1 MIDKVLLFLKGH
13 LDAYLRAQ
21 SAVTPDAQGEKV
33 VFVDG
38 KALNSLEFPVD
49 AVSLL
54 LINVE
59 EERILR
65 AADPYARITADGSR
79 QNVQPDIRL
88 NLYLLFVARS
98 EYAHAW
104 GYLSHV
110 IEYFQTHRVLDHESA
125 PDLDERIDRLS
136 LELVTLDFSAQN
148 EVWNALRVTQHPS
161 VLYKAQLVVFRDQR
175 VVPSH
180 EILETEEPLREV
192 RR

>member
-1 MIDKVLLFLKGH
+1 MIDKVLVFLRAR

-21 SAVTPDAQGEKV
+21 STVTSDAQSEKV

-38 KALNSLEFPVD
+38 KALNSLEFPVE

-59 EERILR
+59 EERALR
-65 AADPYARITADGSR
+65 AADPYSRVTGDGSR

-110 IEYFQTHRVLDHESA
+110 IEYFQTHRVLDQESA
-125 PDLDERIDRLS
+125 PDLDDGIDRLTM
-136 LELVTLDFSAQN
+136 ELITLDFSAQN
-148 EVWNALRVTQHPS
+148 EVWNALRVTQHPA
-161 VLYKAQLVVFRDQR
+161 VLYKVQLVVFSDQR
-175 VVPSH
+175 AMPSH
-180 EILETEEPLREV
+180 EILETEELIREA
-192 RR
+192 RG